1 MKKSRVIVGMSGGVD
16 SSVAA
21 ALLVQQGYDVVGIF
35 MKNWS
40 DAEGVSNDTNC
51 SWEKDAEDA
60 RRVASLLSIPFYVL
74 NFEKEY
80 KARVF
85 DYFLR
90 EYKAGRTP
98 NPDILCNS
106 EVKFRVFLEY
116 AVLLG
121 AQKIATGH
129 YARVKKTRQRARL
142 YRGIDRT
149 KDQSYFLYRLSQ
161 KQLQRATF
169 PLGEMTKKD
178 VRTIAEKMKLPTAH
192 KKDSQGI
199 CFVGEVSLKD
209 FLLRYIPKNP
219 GPMVAT
225 NGRVLGTHEGLAF
238 YTIGQRR
245 GLPTGG
251 GSGMPY
257 YVVEKKLATN
267 TLVVAKGHEEDL
279 LWKTRLTL
287 TDIHWISG
295 RAPKRAFRG
304 LASVRYRQEPQNA
317 TVKRA
322 TKHTIEVVFD
332 APQKSIAEGQSV
344 VLYHGEEVIGG
355 GIITG
360 AA

>member
-16 SSVAA
+16 SSVVA

-40 DAEGVSNDTNC
+40 DADSFSNDADC
-51 SWEKDAEDA
+51 PWEKDAEDA
-60 RRVASLLSIPFYVL
+60 RRVASFLHIPFYVF

-80 KARVF
+80 KERVF

-106 EVKFRVFLEY
+106 EIKFRIFLDS

-142 YRGIDRT
+142 YRGTDKT
-149 KDQSYFLYRLSQ
+149 KDQSYFLYRLNQ
-161 KQLQRATF
+161 KQLQRALF

-178 VRTIAEKMKLPTAH
+178 VRKIAEKMKLPTAH

-199 CFVGEVSLKD
+199 CFVGQVNLKD

-225 NGRVLGTHEGLAF
+225 DGRALGTHQGLAF

-257 YVVEKKLATN
+257 YVVEKKLRAN

-287 TDIHWISG
+287 TDVHWISG
-295 RAPKRAFRG
+295 RAPKLPFHG
-304 LASVRYRQEPQNA
+304 LASVRYRQEPQSA
-317 TVKRA
+317 TVEHA
-322 TKHTIEVVFD
+322 TKKTVKVVFVS
-332 APQKSIAEGQSV
+332 PQKSIAEGQSV
-344 VLYHGEEVIGG
+344 VFYHNEEIIGG